1 METKGGIPEAGLSR
15 LDISANEVNDFFE
28 EIGIHILLE
37 VTLVAIVDRFLNNTV
52 LSMLVGISIVEVCQ
66 LLWRRWRVN
75 EED

>member
-1 METKGGIPEAGLSR
+1 MSR
-15 LDISANEVNDFFE
+15 LDITANEVNGFLE

-52 LSMLVGISIVEVCQ
+52 LSMLMGISVVEVCQ
-66 LLWRRWRVN
+66 LLWRRRRDI

>member
-1 METKGGIPEAGLSR
+1 MENKGGVSESSLSR
-15 LDISANEVNDFFE
+15 FDITANEVNGFLE

-52 LSMLVGISIVEVCQ
+52 LSMLMGISVVEVCQ
-66 LLWRRWRVN
+66 LLWRRRRDI

>member
-1 METKGGIPEAGLSR
+1 MENKGGVPESSLSR
-15 LDISANEVNDFFE
+15 LDITANEVNGFLE

-52 LSMLVGISIVEVCQ
+52 LSMLMGISVVEVCQ
-66 LLWRRWRVN
+66 LLWRRRRDI